1 LLRPCAEAQATGPIF
16 IDQ

>member
-1 LLRPCAEAQATGPIF
+1 MATAPIF